1 MSVILAICVLN
12 DRLFIRCL
20 LSLILVCTVLT
31 KVNTFSA
38 RSKIVLR
45 PQYKAWVKWIGQ
57 EELVQGMQYI
67 ENAICIGCVNMSL
80 VLNVL
85 PVSNF
90 IILTEIFISFSFFFN
105 LKILILIK

>member
-1 MSVILAICVLN
+1 M
-12 DRLFIRCL
+12 
-20 LSLILVCTVLT
+20 
-31 KVNTFSA
+31 
-38 RSKIVLR
+38 
-45 PQYKAWVKWIGQ
+45 
-57 EELVQGMQYI
+57 QGMQYI